1 MGGSGGG
8 GERRDAALRRCG
20 LRLRDGATGFTYEN
34 TDVGK
39 ANF

>member
-1 MGGSGGG
+1 MGCGGG

-20 LRLRDGATGFTYEN
+20 LRLRDGATGFAYVN